1 MDNRVYVSASHDPFY
16 NLAVEEELFYAQGAG
31 ATLYLWQ
38 NQNTV
43 VIGKNQNA
51 LAECRVALLE
61 SEGGRLA
68 RRSSGG
74 GAVFHDLGNL
84 NFTFLLPQQD
94 YDLPRQLSVIQRAC
108 ASFGI
113 GAVLSGR
120 NDVVLENTGAKFSGN
135 AFRFSS
141 GRALHHGT
149 ILISA
154 DLDKLSR
161 YLAPPAHKYQSK
173 GVASVRA
180 RVSNLCECNPAVTI
194 ENMRYALADAFSS
207 VYGPAEKMPLA
218 ALDSE
223 SLARRTDR
231 YASDEFRFGCKP
243 DFDVS
248 LAAQLSFGRVE
259 LLLRLSGVK
268 ITGATVYSD
277 AMNADLADALSAAL
291 TGSAYNAAEMAKRVL
306 VAPLPEAE
314 ELADFLAAQEL

>member
-1 MDNRVYVSASHDPFY
+1 MDNRVYVSDSHDPFY

-51 LAECRVALLE
+51 LAECRAALLE

-194 ENMRYALADAFSS
+194 ENMRHALADAFSS
-207 VYGPAEKMPLA
+207 VYGPAEKTPLA
-218 ALDSE
+218 ALDTE
-223 SLARRTDR
+223 SLARRTAQ
-231 YASDEFRFGCKP
+231 YASDGFRFGCKP

-248 LAAQLSFGRVE
+248 FAAQLSFGRVE
-259 LLLRLSGVK
+259 LLLRLSGVR
-268 ITGATVYSD
+268 IVGATVYSD
-277 AMNADLADALSAAL
+277 AMNADLADTLSAVL
-291 TGSAYNAAEMAKRVL
+291 TGSAYNAAEIATRVRT
-306 VAPLPEAE
+306 APLPEAE